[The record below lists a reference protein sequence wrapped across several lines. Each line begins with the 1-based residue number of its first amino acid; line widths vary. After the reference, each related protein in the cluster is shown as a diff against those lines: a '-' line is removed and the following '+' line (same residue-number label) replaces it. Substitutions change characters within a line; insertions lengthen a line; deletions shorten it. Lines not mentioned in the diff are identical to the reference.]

1 MNQLHMYKF
10 TISLFFLLFV
20 CNIHAQQENDSIP
33 KDSITYKT
41 NYGLRVGVDLSKPIR
56 SLLQN
61 YSSGLE
67 IVGDYRI
74 SKNWYLAAEIGT
86 EEFTSDED
94 FTNLTSKGNYAK
106 LGMNFNSYKNWL
118 DMNNEIFLG
127 FRYGF
132 ASYSETLNSYQINTG
147 NSLFPV
153 DIVNTPISEDGLT
166 AHWSEL
172 LIGFRA
178 EVYNNV
184 FLSFSASYKIL
195 VHNTDPINFKS
206 HYAPGFNR
214 IYASNTGFGFNYT
227 ISYLIPFRKK

>member
-1 MNQLHMYKF
+1 MNHLRMYKF
-10 TISLFFLLFV
+10 TISLLFLFFV
-20 CNIHAQQENDSIP
+20 CNIHAQQERDSIVG
-33 KDSITYKT
+33 DSITYKT
-41 NYGLRVGVDLSKPIR
+41 NYGLRVGIDLSKPIR

-61 YSSGLE
+61 YTSGLE

-74 SKNWYLAAEIGT
+74 SKNWYLAAEIGV
-86 EEFTSDED
+86 EEFTSNED
-94 FTNLTSKGNYAK
+94 FTNLTSKGNYVK
-106 LGMNFNSYKNWL
+106 FGMNFNSYKNWL
-118 DMNNEIFLG
+118 DMNNEIFVG

-147 NSLFPV
+147 NSLFPA
-153 DIVNTPISEDGLT
+153 DIVNTPTFEDGLM

-172 LIGFRA
+172 VMGFRA

-195 VHNTDPINFKS
+195 IYNNDPINFKS

>member
-1 MNQLHMYKF
+1 MSSIY
-10 TISLFFLLFV
+10 
-20 CNIHAQQENDSIP
+20 AQQENDSIA
-33 KDSITYKT
+33 KDSISYKT
-41 NYGLRVGVDLSKPIR
+41 SYGLRIGVDLSKPIR

-61 YSSGLE
+61 YNSGLE
-67 IVGDYRI
+67 IVADYRI

-86 EEFTSDED
+86 EEFTSNED

-106 LGMNFNSYKNWL
+106 IGMNFNSYKNWL
-118 DMNNEIFLG
+118 DMNNEIFVG

-132 ASYSETLNSYQINTG
+132 SSYSETLNRYQINTG
-147 NSLFPV
+147 NTLFPSE
-153 DIVNTPISEDGLT
+153 IINTPISEDGLT

-184 FLSFSASYKIL
+184 FLSFSASYNIMIQ
-195 VHNTDPINFKS
+195 NTEPVNFKA
-206 HYAPGFNR
+206 HYAPGFHR
-214 IYASNTGFGFNYT
+214 IYVSKTGFGFNYT

>member
-1 MNQLHMYKF
+1 MSSIY
-10 TISLFFLLFV
+10 
-20 CNIHAQQENDSIP
+20 AQQENDSIA
-33 KDSITYKT
+33 KDSISYKT
-41 NYGLRVGVDLSKPIR
+41 SYGLRIGVDLSKPIR

-61 YSSGLE
+61 YNSGLE
-67 IVGDYRI
+67 MVADYRI

-86 EEFTSDED
+86 EEFTSNED

-106 LGMNFNSYKNWL
+106 IGMNFNSYKNWL
-118 DMNNEIFLG
+118 DMNNEIFVG

-132 ASYSETLNSYQINTG
+132 SSYSETLNRYQINTG
-147 NSLFPV
+147 NTLFPSET
-153 DIVNTPISEDGLT
+153 INTPISEDGLT

-184 FLSFSASYKIL
+184 FLSFSASYNIMIQ
-195 VHNTDPINFKS
+195 NTEPVNFKT
-206 HYAPGFNR
+206 HYAPGFHR
-214 IYASNTGFGFNYT
+214 IYVSKTGFGFNYT